1 MDQLRAMLAVLSSGT
16 RKRLVLAVIGSALV
30 GLAEVV
36 GLLMILPLMQLLTG
50 STADEGA
57 VKVMANIF
65 NTTDT
70 NTLAIISAALVFAAF
85 LAKGL
90 LTVLFR
96 WWMLGFLYR
105 EEAETSLMLLRYYV
119 RAPYQLH
126 LQRNSADLIRTMN
139 DAVGTV
145 FSFVIVGGIGAL
157 GEAATIT
164 FVLGTLLVLMP
175 LPTVGVALYFGLT
188 GFFFARAMRRRAVR
202 YGQAMIDGSL
212 AIYQGAMQTLGGVK
226 EIKIRHKADHFL
238 AIYRNARWDYASARR
253 AAAFIND
260 LPKYFMEILF
270 IVGIALTAVVIFTN
284 NASDEAL
291 TMLTLFVAAGFRVLP
306 STVRLLGATNGIRV
320 GVGSLD
326 LIVADMQAAS
336 ALAHETDE
344 EERDAEPLV
353 VRREVAVRD
362 LRFRYQGS
370 DEDVIRGIDLDL
382 PAGTSTALVGVS
394 GAGKSTLVDLVLGL
408 HTPRSGSISVDGHD
422 IRTRMVSW
430 QRSIGLVP
438 QDVYLLDDTLRANI
452 AFGEAPDQV
461 DEERLRQAVTRAQL
475 DPLVAQLSHGLDTYA
490 GERGVRIS
498 GGQRQRI
505 GIARALYGRPSVLIL
520 DEATSALDNETE
532 RRVTEI
538 IDSLR
543 GSLTIIVVAHRLSTV
558 RDCDQVVFLDQGTVE
573 AAGSFEDVRRAS
585 DTFAHLVRLGRLEPD
600 DPAPAGSR

>member
-1 MDQLRAMLAVLSSGT
+1 
-16 RKRLVLAVIGSALV
+16 
-30 GLAEVV
+30 
-36 GLLMILPLMQLLTG
+36 
-50 STADEGA
+50 
-57 VKVMANIF
+57 
-65 NTTDT
+65 
-70 NTLAIISAALVFAAF
+70 
-85 LAKGL
+85 
-90 LTVLFR
+90 
-96 WWMLGFLYR
+96 
-105 EEAETSLMLLRYYV
+105 
-119 RAPYQLH
+119 
-126 LQRNSADLIRTMN
+126 
-139 DAVGTV
+139 
-145 FSFVIVGGIGAL
+145 
-157 GEAATIT
+157 
-164 FVLGTLLVLMP
+164 
-175 LPTVGVALYFGLT
+175 
-188 GFFFARAMRRRAVR
+188 MRRRAVR

-238 AIYRNARWDYASARR
+238 AVYRKARWDYASARR

-370 DEDVIRGIDLDL
+370 DEDVVRGIDLDL

-422 IRTRMVSW
+422 IRTHMVSW

-452 AFGEAPDQV
+452 AFGEAPDKV

-475 DPLVAQLSHGLDTYA
+475 DPLVAQLSQGLDTYA

>member
-1 MDQLRAMLAVLSSGT
+1 MDQLRAMLALLSSGT
-16 RKRLVLAVIGSALV
+16 RKRLVLAVIGSAFV

-57 VKVMANIF
+57 VKVMADIF

-70 NTLAIISAALVFAAF
+70 DTLAIISAALVFAAF
-85 LAKGL
+85 LTKGL

-139 DAVGTV
+139 DAVGAV

-157 GEAATIT
+157 GEAATIIC
-164 FVLGTLLVLMP
+164 VLATLLVLMP

-238 AIYRNARWDYASARR
+238 AVYRKARWDYAGARR

-320 GVGSLD
+320 GVRSLE
-326 LIVADMQAAS
+326 LIVADMEAAS

-353 VRREVAVRD
+353 VRRRGGGARPQVPLPGQRRGRHPRHRPRPPGRHLDRARRRQRRRQEHARRPRPRAAHPALRQHLRRRKRHPHPHGVVAAQHRPGAAG
-362 LRFRYQGS
+362 R
-370 DEDVIRGIDLDL
+370 L
-382 PAGTSTALVGVS
+382 PARRHPARQHRVRRGPRRG
-394 GAGKSTLVDLVLGL
+394 GR
-408 HTPRSGSISVDGHD
+408 RSGS
-422 IRTRMVSW
+422 
-430 QRSIGLVP
+430 
-438 QDVYLLDDTLRANI
+438 
-452 AFGEAPDQV
+452 
-461 DEERLRQAVTRAQL
+461 
-475 DPLVAQLSHGLDTYA
+475 
-490 GERGVRIS
+490 
-498 GGQRQRI
+498 
-505 GIARALYGRPSVLIL
+505 GR
-520 DEATSALDNETE
+520 
-532 RRVTEI
+532 R
-538 IDSLR
+538 
-543 GSLTIIVVAHRLSTV
+543 
-558 RDCDQVVFLDQGTVE
+558 
-573 AAGSFEDVRRAS
+573 
-585 DTFAHLVRLGRLEPD
+585 
-600 DPAPAGSR
+600 

>member
-1 MDQLRAMLAVLSSGT
+1 
-16 RKRLVLAVIGSALV
+16 
-30 GLAEVV
+30 
-36 GLLMILPLMQLLTG
+36 
-50 STADEGA
+50 
-57 VKVMANIF
+57 
-65 NTTDT
+65 
-70 NTLAIISAALVFAAF
+70 
-85 LAKGL
+85 
-90 LTVLFR
+90 
-96 WWMLGFLYR
+96 
-105 EEAETSLMLLRYYV
+105 
-119 RAPYQLH
+119 
-126 LQRNSADLIRTMN
+126 
-139 DAVGTV
+139 
-145 FSFVIVGGIGAL
+145 
-157 GEAATIT
+157 
-164 FVLGTLLVLMP
+164 
-175 LPTVGVALYFGLT
+175 
-188 GFFFARAMRRRAVR
+188 
-202 YGQAMIDGSL
+202 
-212 AIYQGAMQTLGGVK
+212 
-226 EIKIRHKADHFL
+226 
-238 AIYRNARWDYASARR
+238 
-253 AAAFIND
+253 
-260 LPKYFMEILF
+260 
-270 IVGIALTAVVIFTN
+270 
-284 NASDEAL
+284 
-291 TMLTLFVAAGFRVLP
+291 VLP

-362 LRFRYQGS
+362 LTFRYQGS
-370 DEDVIRGIDLDL
+370 DEDVVRGIDLDL

-452 AFGEAPDQV
+452 AFGEAPDKV

-558 RDCDQVVFLDQGTVE
+558 RQADRIITLERGRIVEDGTHE
-573 AAGSFEDVRRAS
+573 E
-585 DTFAHLVRLGRLEPD
+585 LVRKGGRYAALYRLQGGLHEV
-600 DPAPAGSR
+600 S

>member
-1 MDQLRAMLAVLSSGT
+1 M
-16 RKRLVLAVIGSALV
+16 
-30 GLAEVV
+30 
-36 GLLMILPLMQLLTG
+36 
-50 STADEGA
+50 
-57 VKVMANIF
+57 
-65 NTTDT
+65 
-70 NTLAIISAALVFAAF
+70 
-85 LAKGL
+85 
-90 LTVLFR
+90 
-96 WWMLGFLYR
+96 
-105 EEAETSLMLLRYYV
+105 
-119 RAPYQLH
+119 
-126 LQRNSADLIRTMN
+126 
-139 DAVGTV
+139 
-145 FSFVIVGGIGAL
+145 
-157 GEAATIT
+157 
-164 FVLGTLLVLMP
+164 
-175 LPTVGVALYFGLT
+175 
-188 GFFFARAMRRRAVR
+188 
-202 YGQAMIDGSL
+202 
-212 AIYQGAMQTLGGVK
+212 
-226 EIKIRHKADHFL
+226 
-238 AIYRNARWDYASARR
+238 
-253 AAAFIND
+253 
-260 LPKYFMEILF
+260 
-270 IVGIALTAVVIFTN
+270 
-284 NASDEAL
+284 
-291 TMLTLFVAAGFRVLP
+291 
-306 STVRLLGATNGIRV
+306 
-320 GVGSLD
+320 
-326 LIVADMQAAS
+326 
-336 ALAHETDE
+336 
-344 EERDAEPLV
+344 
-353 VRREVAVRD
+353 RD

-370 DEDVIRGIDLDL
+370 DEDVVRGIDLDL

-408 HTPRSGSISVDGHD
+408 HTPRSGSISVDGSD

-452 AFGEAPDQV
+452 AFGEAPDKV
-461 DEERLRQAVTRAQL
+461 DEERLRQAVSRAQL